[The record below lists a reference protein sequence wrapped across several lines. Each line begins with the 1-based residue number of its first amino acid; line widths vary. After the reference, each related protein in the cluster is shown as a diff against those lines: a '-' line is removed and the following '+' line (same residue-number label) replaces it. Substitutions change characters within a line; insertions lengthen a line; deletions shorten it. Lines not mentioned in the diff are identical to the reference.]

1 MVLQTVLGIQIVVE
15 EWGGAGVGSAAAVL
29 A

>member
-15 EWGGAGVGSAAAVL
+15 EWGGAGVGQVAAVF

>member
-1 MVLQTVLGIQIVVE
+1 MVLQTVLGIRILVE
-15 EWGGAGVGSAAAVL
+15 GWGGAAVGQVAAVF

>member
-1 MVLQTVLGIQIVVE
+1 MILQTVLGIQIVME
-15 EWGGAGVGSAAAVL
+15 GWGGAGVGQVAAVF

>member
-1 MVLQTVLGIQIVVE
+1 MVLKTVLGIQIVVE
-15 EWGGAGVGSAAAVL
+15 GWGGAGVGPAAAVL